1 MSETKALR
9 DKSASRLNP
18 INHVYV
24 LLRGERMQLFINGSS
39 RFISPFLFP
48 GNAEYFLH
56 ELPFHFEVR
65 VNMKLKLWVGD
76 GEGKIKQKDGIPNGE
91 SFTIRRDYKRVIGE
105 IFVFQALK
113 NAFVSAVFHL

>member
-24 LLRGERMQLFINGSS
+24 LLRGKNAVIHQRELSVSSLLF
-39 RFISPFLFP
+39 FPP

-65 VNMKLKLWVGD
+65 KTPLVISRARSD
-76 GEGKIKQKDGIPNGE
+76 PGEARLVLLFQYVLVIN
-91 SFTIRRDYKRVIGE
+91 FTRDVRDRRYLVASI
-105 IFVFQALK
+105 V
-113 NAFVSAVFHL
+113 